1 VAKAHDACRAELSA
15 FAKSDRASGDH

>member
-15 FAKSDRASGDH
+15 FAKSDRASGDR